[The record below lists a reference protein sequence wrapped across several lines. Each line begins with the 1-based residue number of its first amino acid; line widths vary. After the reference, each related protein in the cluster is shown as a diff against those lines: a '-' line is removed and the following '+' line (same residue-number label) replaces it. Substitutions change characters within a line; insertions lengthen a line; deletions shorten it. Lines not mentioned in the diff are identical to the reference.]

1 MNPRFLRFALLTLSL
16 IVACVTVVPTVFDQ
30 ARAQQG
36 DSGPS
41 FLKQRHLLPAP
52 SSTGTGG
59 SATRRQEEATFR
71 QELQGHYHL
80 VLSDA
85 LIADALRQ
93 KRALM
98 EKHLL
103 MQFRDERG
111 NPMAIWDA
119 TPAHYARWITFLV
132 TPWSA
137 RYELDEQAIQTTLAT
152 EVSSQFAKQKD
163 ALVLSLKT
171 RFGHVYANVQG
182 IAKDGYAFPIPS
194 IAHAIRMGLEGEK
207 QSLNWTLPRAPGHVF
222 NATGFDLGA
231 LSLLATGHSNFAGSG
246 EGRKANV
253 RKGLQENLQNVL
265 IAPGEDFSFN
275 SVLGSVTL
283 SEGWQLALA
292 IFNGRSLRLVPGGG
306 LCQVATT
313 TYRAAILAGLPVLER
328 SNHSLYVHYYEQHGI
343 GMDATIFPGRQDL
356 VFRNDTGHSLL
367 LQAYA
372 DGEEAFVNVYGT
384 PDGRSVQLRG
394 PYIASMSSSIKRKL
408 HANDI
413 GWVRTVQYDS
423 GKEVNEAIVSRYN
436 ALPRTIDT
444 ILKDPRNLPRS

>member
-1 MNPRFLRFALLTLSL
+1 MNHRFLRFALLTLSV
-16 IVACVTVVPTVFDQ
+16 IVSCATVVPTVFDQ
-30 ARAQQG
+30 VRAQQG
-36 DSGPS
+36 DSS
-41 FLKQRHLLPAP
+41 TLFLKQRHR
-52 SSTGTGG
+52 TGG
-59 SATRRQEEATFR
+59 TPIRRQEEANFR
-71 QELQGHYHL
+71 QELRQRYHL
-80 VLSDA
+80 EPSDG
-85 LIADALRQ
+85 LIADALLQ
-93 KRALM
+93 KRELTG
-98 EKHLL
+98 KHLL

-119 TPAHYARWITFLV
+119 TPAHYAPWITLLV

-152 EVSSQFAKQKD
+152 EVSRQFAKQKD
-163 ALVLSLKT
+163 ALILSLEK
-171 RFGHVYANVQG
+171 RLGHVYANVQG
-182 IAKDGYAFPIPS
+182 IAKDGYAFAIPS
-194 IAHAIRMGLEGEK
+194 IAHEIRMGLERGK
-207 QSLNWTLPRAPGHVF
+207 QSLNWTLPRAPGHIF
-222 NATGFDLGA
+222 NATGFDLGT
-231 LSLLATGHSNFAGSG
+231 LSLLASGHSNFAGSG

-292 IFNGRSLRLVPGGG
+292 IFNGHSLLMVPGGG

-313 TYRAAILAGLPVLER
+313 VYRAAILAGLPILER
-328 SNHSLYVHYYEQHGI
+328 SNHSLYVHYYALHGI
-343 GMDATIFPGRQDL
+343 GIDATIYPGRKDL

-394 PYIASMSSSIKRKL
+394 PYIASMNSSIKPKL

-413 GWVRTVQYDS
+413 GWVRTVHYDS